1 MSGNQRTGGGSIGRA
16 GPSAIIPNGAGTI
29 IRPVVCGPCGG
40 CQTIQMGF
48 MNANEDIH
56 EFEDELEQER
66 RELRDTVNEIDR
78 KIGRTRDWLD
88 PALFIR
94 RHPFALMS
102 AAVCLGFLI
111 GTHLRLERLVWG
123 RGN

>member
-1 MSGNQRTGGGSIGRA
+1 MVRGQLSGLWYA
-16 GPSAIIPNGAGTI
+16 A
-29 IRPVVCGPCGG
+29 PVVVPTTQIGL
-40 CQTIQMGF
+40 

-56 EFEDELEQER
+56 ELENELEQER

-102 AAVCLGFLI
+102 TAVCLGFLI
-111 GTHLRLERLVWG
+111 GAHPRLERLVWG

>member
-1 MSGNQRTGGGSIGRA
+1 
-16 GPSAIIPNGAGTI
+16 
-29 IRPVVCGPCGG
+29 
-40 CQTIQMGF
+40 MGF

>member
-1 MSGNQRTGGGSIGRA
+1 VVVASGAQ
-16 GPSAIIPNGAGTI
+16 GPQPSSRMVRGQLS
-29 IRPVVCGPCGG
+29 GPWYAARGG
-40 CQTIQMGF
+40 CETIQIGF

-56 EFEDELEQER
+56 ELENELEQER
-66 RELRDTVNEIDR
+66 RELRGTVNEIDR

-111 GTHLRLERLVWG
+111 GTHLRLERLVWR